1 LHNYN
6 QINKRLPPAALY
18 GKDGT
23 PLLSWRVLLLPYLE
37 QQDLFKQFKLDEP
50 WDGPHNR
57 KLLEK
62 MPNVYAPVRG
72 KPGPYSTFYQVFDG
86 PGAVFQ
92 SDTRQGLRPFT
103 AEGVEATVFEAGGV
117 TRIPSSFPG
126 GTSRSLLLAEAGE
139 AVPWTKPADLHYDP
153 GEPLPAL
160 GGQFNEAP
168 TVFRSQRKMGT
179 HVLFADGS
187 VQFLSND
194 TDEAT
199 LRELIAG
206 KGEKGT

>member
-6 QINKRLPPAALY
+6 EINKRLPPAVLY

-50 WDGPHNR
+50 WDGTHNR

-72 KPGPYSTFYQVFDG
+72 KHGPFSTFYQAFDG
-86 PGAVFQ
+86 PGAAFQ

-103 AEGVEATVFEAGGV
+103 AEGVEATVFEAGRV
-117 TRIPSSFPG
+117 TRIPGSFPG
-126 GTSRSLLLAEAGE
+126 GTSRTLLLAEAGE
-139 AVPWTKPADLHYDP
+139 AVPWTKPADLPYDP
-153 GEPLPAL
+153 GKPLPAL

-168 TVFRSQRKMGT
+168 TLFRSQRKMGT
-179 HVLFADGS
+179 HALFADGS

-194 TDEAT
+194 ADEAT
-199 LRELIAG
+199 LRELIAAT
-206 KGEKGT
+206 GEKGT